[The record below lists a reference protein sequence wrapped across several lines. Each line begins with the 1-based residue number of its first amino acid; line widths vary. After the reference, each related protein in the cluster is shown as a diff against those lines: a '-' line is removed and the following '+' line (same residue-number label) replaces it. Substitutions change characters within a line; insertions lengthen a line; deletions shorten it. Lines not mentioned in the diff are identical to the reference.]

1 MSTKYLSAGT
11 LATINALATDR
22 ANHLAD
28 AAKLGA
34 RIETLLLAESMQI
47 KLKTEESEA
56 EAKKRN
62 KNRENAKAELI
73 DEAPKYS
80 ETEEKPSKT
89 EEKPSKT
96 EEKPSKTE
104 EKPSETEGADPEIPT
119 NAPGLKKMC
128 AQISKKY
135 GMGDAL
141 SLVNTIRPGAKIQ
154 QMNEV
159 ELKTLATNV
168 GAYLKSKG
176 GL

>member
-89 EEKPSKT
+89 EEKPS
-96 EEKPSKTE
+96 
-104 EKPSETEGADPEIPT
+104 ETEGADPEIPT